1 MNSKMYTEQL
11 LDFIHESPTCYHTIA
26 NAAALLEKNH
36 YQPLSEKEEFVL
48 EEGGRYYLTRN
59 DSSLI
64 AFELPKRP
72 MKAFALIAAHSD
84 APCFKLKEKPE
95 IGVEDS
101 YLVLNTEKYGGA
113 ILSTWLDRPLVLAGR
128 VVIRTGQGLESRL
141 VCLKDSP
148 CIIPNLAIHLNREIN
163 KGVEY
168 NAQTELRPLFSGNK
182 DLKMV
187 QLLAKELK
195 VEAETILGTDLF
207 VINPQKGMLLGAE
220 EEFAGSPRLD
230 DTQCVFAALQGFL
243 QAECGER
250 AKVYCVFDHEEVGS
264 RTRQGADSDFL
275 ALTLERIAAA
285 FGREKEYPM
294 LLAKSLLL
302 SADNGHGLHP
312 NYVSKS
318 DPTNRPVLNGGIVI
332 KYHGNQQY
340 TTDAFTG
347 AMVKDICIRENIPY
361 QTYHNRSDIA
371 GGSTLGNISISHV
384 SIPSADVGLAQLAM
398 HSSFET
404 VGAKDTEYMVRM
416 ARAFYEIEN
425 R

>member
-26 NAAALLEKNH
+26 NAAALLEKNQ
-36 YQPLSEKEEFVL
+36 YLPLSEKEEFAL
-48 EEGGRYYLTRN
+48 KEGGRYYLTRN

-64 AFELPKRP
+64 AFELPKCP

-84 APCFKLKEKPE
+84 APGFKVKEKPE

-141 VCLKDSP
+141 VCLKDRP

-182 DLKMV
+182 DLKLV
-187 QLLAKELK
+187 QLLARELK
-195 VEAETILGTDLF
+195 VEEETILGTDLF
-207 VINPQKGMLLGAE
+207 VINPQKGMLMGAE

-285 FGREKEYPM
+285 LGREKEYPM
-294 LLAKSLLL
+294 LLANSLLL

-332 KYHGNQQY
+332 KYHGSQQY

-404 VGAKDTEYMVRM
+404 GGAKDTEYMVRL
-416 ARAFYEIEN
+416 ARAFYEVEN